1 MDVIARESRYVTG
14 RTVSHGGAGDSSV
27 LTAYGVFEGM
37 RAAAL
42 VAWGRPSLQGRC
54 VGVAGVGKVGHH
66 LVRHLVEDGAEV
78 VVTDVDPVKVAAV
91 ERQHPTVRSVA
102 STQELVGEPLDVY
115 APCAL
120 GGAVDATVLEQLK
133 ARVVCGGANNQL
145 ADPSLDKAL
154 ADRGIVYAPDFV
166 VNAGGLVQVA
176 DEREGFDFERA
187 RARVSRIHDVTLE
200 VLREAQR
207 DGVPPGTV
215 AERRA
220 QRRIAAISRLRGIHV
235 P

>member
-1 MDVIARESRYVTG
+1 M
-14 RTVSHGGAGDSSV
+14 
-27 LTAYGVFEGM
+27 
-37 RAAAL
+37 
-42 VAWGRPSLQGRC
+42 
-54 VGVAGVGKVGHH
+54 
-66 LVRHLVEDGAEV
+66 
-78 VVTDVDPVKVAAV
+78 
-91 ERQHPTVRSVA
+91 
-102 STQELVGEPLDVY
+102 GEALDVY

-120 GGAVDATVLEQLK
+120 GGAVDGAVLERLQ

-145 ADPSLDKAL
+145 AEPALDQAL

-187 RARVSRIHDVTLE
+187 RARVARIHDVTLE
-200 VLREAQR
+200 VLQEAQR
-207 DGVPPGTV
+207 DGVPPGAV

-220 QRRIAAISRLRGIHV
+220 ERRIADVSRLRGIHL